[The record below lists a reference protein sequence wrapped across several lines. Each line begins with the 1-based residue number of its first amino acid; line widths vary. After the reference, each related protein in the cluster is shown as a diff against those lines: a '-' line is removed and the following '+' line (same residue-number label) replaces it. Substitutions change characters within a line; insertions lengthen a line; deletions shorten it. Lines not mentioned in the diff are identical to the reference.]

1 MLKKDLS
8 NYLALYLADNLE
20 IEILLKSNDKFDV
33 LENILFNWL
42 NELLKQKQKTI

>member
-20 IEILLKSNDKFDV
+20 IEILLESNDKFDI

-42 NELLKQKQKTI
+42 NQLWKPK